1 MYKAVIFDFDYTL
14 GDSTNGI
21 VLSINHALEKLGFR
35 AQDTKTIQRTI
46 GLSLKDTLFELTGI
60 QDEETAQKFTQYFKE
75 KADEFLHMKDAS
87 SVLQH
92 ILMDAYSE
100 TNDFLNVVDFFFVYQ
115 SMYNGNCL
123 NIRNECAHGREYI
136 SSDSLVFGF
145 KVTLICLKLILD
157 RIDQIK
163 NVEKPFCNL
172 DF

>member
-1 MYKAVIFDFDYTL
+1 MNEKKYEQKQKEVENNIKRLENKIREFGMYC
-14 GDSTNGI
+14 NI
-21 VLSINHALEKLGFR
+21 VP
-35 AQDTKTIQRTI
+35 
-46 GLSLKDTLFELTGI
+46 
-60 QDEETAQKFTQYFKE
+60 FKE

-87 SVLQH
+87 SVLQQ

-136 SSDSLVFGF
+136 NSDSLVFGF

-163 NVEKPFCNL
+163 NVEKPFFNL